1 MEDCI
6 ESSAA
11 VPHNCRTGWPS
22 CFQIWSYAQR
32 PCLISESV
40 SVLKPCT
47 EVEAL
52 FTVIKMDSVM
62 IKMQNARQTG
72 LPPEI
77 RAATYTKYLFSFSSN
92 LMVIFKNILY
102 IKQEIE
108 AHGRI
113 FTSFTALPDDLSLML
128 AW

>member
-32 PCLISESV
+32 PRLISESV

-62 IKMQNARQTG
+62 IKMQNARQLELQLTQN
-72 LPPEI
+72 I
-77 RAATYTKYLFSFSSN
+77 CFHFQ
-92 LMVIFKNILY
+92 VI
-102 IKQEIE
+102 
-108 AHGRI
+108 
-113 FTSFTALPDDLSLML
+113 
-128 AW
+128 

>member
-1 MEDCI
+1 MEDRV

-11 VPHNCRTGWPS
+11 VPHNCRTGRS
-22 CFQIWSYAQR
+22 SRFQIWSYAQR
-32 PCLISESV
+32 PCLISELV
-40 SVLKPCT
+40 SALKPSP
-47 EVEAL
+47 VDAL

-62 IKMQNARQTG
+62 IQMQNARQTV

-77 RAATYTKYLFSFSSN
+77 RASTYTKYLFSFSSN
-92 LMVIFKNILY
+92 VKVIFISILY